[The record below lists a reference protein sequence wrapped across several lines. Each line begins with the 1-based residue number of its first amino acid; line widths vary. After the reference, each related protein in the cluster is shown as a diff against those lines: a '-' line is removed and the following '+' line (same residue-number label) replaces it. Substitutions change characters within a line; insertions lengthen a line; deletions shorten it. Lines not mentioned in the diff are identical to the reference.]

1 MTAAPSVTAII
12 DDARWL
18 AHRYDPG
25 HDAFHFRRVTRAVR
39 SDVPFLT
46 DLHLGEEKS
55 PFVLGRADCRE
66 ALSAAPAP
74 LHFLFH
80 SAYCASTMLVQ
91 ALDRPGSST
100 SLSEPVLLNDMVGWR
115 RRGANSRDH
124 ARVMDDALAMLGR
137 GFGPGEAVIVKPSNI
152 FNPLAR
158 GALTLRPQARA
169 ILLYA
174 PLRQFLLSVAR
185 KGMWCRLW
193 CRELL
198 EGYLADGFVQLGFE
212 ARDYFRQSDLQ
223 VAAIGWLAQQQV
235 FAALLAWAPGR
246 IASLDSEMLTLDPVA
261 AVTAAMD
268 HLRLTGDRATIAG
281 HPALGRNSKS
291 GAPFTMGERQR
302 DLAIAEAAY
311 GEEIAQV
318 VGWAEAVA
326 GQAGIPLTLS
336 GPLLTR

>member
-1 MTAAPSVTAII
+1 MIPDPSVSTIV
-12 DDARWL
+12 DDAAWL

-25 HDAFHFRRVTRAVR
+25 HDAFHFRRVDRAVR
-39 SDVPFLT
+39 ADVPFLT
-46 DLHLGEEKS
+46 DLHLGEENA
-55 PFVLGRADCRE
+55 PLVLRRSDCH
-66 ALSAAPAP
+66 AAMSGTRAP

-80 SAYCASTMLVQ
+80 SAYCASTMLAQ
-91 ALDRPGSST
+91 ALDRPGAAT

-115 RRGANSRDH
+115 RRGATLRDH
-124 ARVMDDALAMLGR
+124 AAVMDDALALLGR
-137 GFGPGEAVIVKPSNI
+137 GFTAGEAVIVKPSNI

-169 ILLYA
+169 ILLHA
-174 PLRQFLLSVAR
+174 PLRDFLLSVAR

-198 EGYLADGFVQLGFE
+198 EGYLADGYVQLGFE
-212 ARDYFRQSDLQ
+212 VRDYFRQSDLQ
-223 VAAIGWLAQQQV
+223 VAAVGWLAQQQS

-246 IASLDSEMLTLDPVA
+246 IASLDSAVLTHDPVGS
-261 AVTAAMD
+261 VEAAMNHFELARD
-268 HLRLTGDRATIAG
+268 GVAIAD

-291 GAPFTMGERQR
+291 GAPFAAGERQR
-302 DLAIAEAAY
+302 DLAAAEAAY

-326 GQAGIPLTLS
+326 DQAGIPLTL
-336 GPLLTR
+336 PATLLTP